1 MRVHGD
7 TVAMRS
13 GHYGVIVFPGQ
24 ARPRF
29 DDVRTAFHEL
39 FDGLRRFLR

>member
-7 TVAMRS
+7 TVFMRS
-13 GHYGVIVFPGQ
+13 SHYGVIVFPRQ

-29 DDVRTAFHEL
+29 DDVRTAPREL